1 VSGKGK
7 QREDFS
13 DSEELICTS
22 STQIQKEYE
31 RGYQRLGEPFARGD
45 VMAQIQLQ
53 SQIIHLQQTLLNIH
67 QDLLLSTYLAPSSS
81 QSHLLSLLHTTRT
94 ARAASI
100 AALNMQYQRM
110 LPSVPPRRPDP
121 SLTIPGAF
129 PLPDGDWS
137 RSGTRKGLGSRS
149 RSSSSPSSSAS
160 EGARPTLAPAPQPKP
175 KPHPHIDRLFCVYA
189 TDLQRNSTL
198 PLADAYKAGGDNNCP
213 FCRAHIATQPGKA
226 WEIITDDCKRQHEH
240 RKAVSRTFLVKNRF
254 VFKCHREH
262 GGFACALCARFK
274 ESDTVCREIGALV
287 DHLWREHTSDELE
300 QDDDIVEC

>member
-1 VSGKGK
+1 VSGKGE

-13 DSEELICTS
+13 DSEEKLICTS
-22 STQIQKEYE
+22 STQVQKEYE

-53 SQIIHLQQTLLNIH
+53 SQIIQLQQTLLNIH

-81 QSHLLSLLHTTRT
+81 HSHLLRLLHTTRT

-121 SLTIPGAF
+121 SLAIPGAF
-129 PLPDGDWS
+129 PLPGGDRR
-137 RSGTRKGLGSRS
+137 RSKTQKGHGGRIRS
-149 RSSSSPSSSAS
+149 SSSSPSSAP
-160 EGARPTLAPAPQPKP
+160 EIARPTPAPGPKP
-175 KPHPHIDRLFCVYA
+175 QPHPHTNRLFCVYA
-189 TDLQRNSTL
+189 TDLQRNSIL
-198 PLADAYKAGGDNNCP
+198 PLADAYKAGDDTNCP
-213 FCRAHIATQPGKA
+213 FCRTHIATRPGKA
-226 WEIITDDCKRQHEH
+226 WEIITDGCERQDEH
-240 RKAVSRTFLVKNRF
+240 GKAASRKFLVKNRF
-254 VFKCHREH
+254 VVKCHREH

-274 ESDTVCREIGALV
+274 ESDTMCREIGALV

-300 QDDDIVEC
+300 RDDDIVEC